1 MNTQSE
7 NYDELE
13 QYAYPDSEYI
23 EKAADKY
30 SSPIGSFLINFSI
43 LEHELNIAIAEF
55 IHDDAHETGFVILEK
70 LTTSNKIDLFYKMYV
85 RLESFKEKKNKDVL
99 NKIREQ
105 LESLNTFR
113 NNIVHANWQSLTKN
127 GFVWTKIVVDNQE
140 GYVKFR
146 KVQITPKII
155 RQKIKEIDKLI
166 DLIDNYGETAFQ
178 F

>member
-1 MNTQSE
+1 MNIKNE

-13 QYAYPDSEYI
+13 QYAYPDNEYI
-23 EKAADKY
+23 EKAANRY
-30 SSPIGSFLINFSI
+30 SSSIGLFLINFSI
-43 LEHELNIAIAEF
+43 LEHDLNIAIAEF

-85 RLESFKEKKNKDVL
+85 RLESFKEKKNKETL

-105 LESLNTFR
+105 LEMLNTFR
-113 NNIVHANWQSLTKN
+113 NNIVHANWQSLTKD

-155 RQKIKEIDKLI
+155 KQKIREVEKLT
-166 DLIDNYGETAFQ
+166 DLFDNYKETAFQ

>member
-1 MNTQSE
+1 MQTE

-13 QYAYPDSEYI
+13 QYAYPDSEYL
-23 EKAADKY
+23 EKVADRY
-30 SSPIGSFLINFSI
+30 SSPIGLFLINFSI
-43 LEHELNIAIAEF
+43 LEHDLNIAIADCL
-55 IHDDAHETGFVILEK
+55 HDDAHEPGFVILEK

-85 RLESFKEKKNKDVL
+85 RLESFKDKKNKETL

-113 NNIVHANWQSLTKN
+113 NNIVHANWQSLTKD
-127 GFVWTKIVVDNQE
+127 GFVWTKIVVDSQE

-155 RQKIKEIDKLI
+155 KQKIKEIEKLT
-166 DLIDNYGETAFQ
+166 DLIDNYKETAFQ